1 MLTLN
6 AKNAFRVLTKY
17 LGEKNPTQYEH
28 SIRVAQTC
36 MILAPKWN
44 VSVEDSVIAA
54 LLHDIGKSFSRK
66 GMLSFCARNNLP
78 LYDFEIYDNLAATHG
93 KVSAALF
100 EREFENTDSD
110 RFNSIYDAIVA
121 HVAGGENM
129 SDLAKVLF
137 IADNVEPNKRNGL
150 LKMIQDGEIT
160 SPDDCIKKIIE
171 SKLERAESKHMAP
184 NPFLDCTLESL
195 GDER

>member
-1 MLTLN
+1 MLTLTSR
-6 AKNAFRVLTKY
+6 NAFLVLQKY
-17 LGEKNPTQYEH
+17 LAEKNPTQYEH
-28 SIRVAQTC
+28 SIRVAQTSL
-36 MILAPKWN
+36 ILARKWN

-100 EREFENTDSD
+100 EREFENDDTE
-110 RFNSIYDAIVA
+110 RFNLIYDAIVA
-121 HVAGGENM
+121 HVAGSENM
-129 SDLAKVLF
+129 SDLAKILF
-137 IADNVEPNKRNGL
+137 IADNIEPNRKNGFM
-150 LKMIQDGEIT
+150 KMIESGEIT
-160 SPDDCIKKIIE
+160 SPDDCIRRIIMD
-171 SKLERAESKHMAP
+171 KLDRAKENHRVP